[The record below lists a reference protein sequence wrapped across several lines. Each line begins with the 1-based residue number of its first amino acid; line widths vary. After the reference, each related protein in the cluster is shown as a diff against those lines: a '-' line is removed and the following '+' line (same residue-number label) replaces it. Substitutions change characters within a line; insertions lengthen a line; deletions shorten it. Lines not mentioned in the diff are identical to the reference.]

1 MGDGATTEPSSF
13 GQGMLRRIWPWP
25 WAAES
30 SFRFCPQVSSRVC
43 CLWASL
49 TLKSLPLSQAHRLP
63 GAAREQLPR
72 TTEGNGAQRRRKN
85 ADAARGAHPR
95 PRHGSPAAARDPRAS
110 NQGSRPPAPGPARK
124 HRGRA
129 PGPRTLTR
137 PRRRRRLTAARGS
150 RGRRRSGGA
159 AAPQRRSL
167 GAPLPALRPP
177 PAPRAALPGPA
188 PGPGRPRAVTPPGGA
203 ARRARLGAQREAGSR
218 TRFGTELGAAF
229 HKPGS
234 LPGRREAP
242 RRSPT
247 THVASGARGRGGSPR
262 PGRKEFQPPSEPPS
276 PRRESSGLPLRSS
289 PCLTVMGPGG

>member
-63 GAAREQLPR
+63 GAAREQLPV
-72 TTEGNGAQRRRKN
+72 TTEGNGAQRRRKK

-95 PRHGSPAAARDPRAS
+95 PRYASPAAARDPRGS
-110 NQGSRPPAPGPARK
+110 NLGSRPPAPGPARE

-137 PRRRRRLTAARGS
+137 PRRRRRPHRRPGVPGS
-150 RGRRRSGGA
+150 PKVGRRRRPTTPQPRGTSARAPPA
-159 AAPQRRSL
+159 ARAAR
-167 GAPLPALRPP
+167 RPP
-177 PAPRAALPGPA
+177 GS
-188 PGPGRPRAVTPPGGA
+188 RPRAGA
-203 ARRARLGAQREAGSR
+203 APRGHPTGRSR
-218 TRFGTELGAAF
+218 
-229 HKPGS
+229 P
-234 LPGRREAP
+234 P
-242 RRSPT
+242 
-247 THVASGARGRGGSPR
+247 GSPR
-262 PGRKEFQPPSEPPS
+262 GPEGSRLPD
-276 PRRESSGLPLRSS
+276 PLRNRAGS
-289 PCLTVMGPGG
+289 CLS